1 VYRDALF
8 QNVRSGQWS
17 LVVLQEDVEAFS
29 SELGEGLVSRPSEFM
44 GWLEAAAREVA
55 ETGASAGKARPVHV
69 TLRSERNPV
78 AMRSLGSQSI
88 AKLVKVPGIVIAASK
103 VRAKATTITATCRQ
117 CRNTIKLNL
126 AGGLAG
132 VSLPRVCP
140 GQQGGDPNNP
150 KAKCPVD
157 PYVIVGDKSLFVD
170 QQTCKVQE
178 RPEAVPTGEM
188 PRSLLAVLDRTLVG
202 KVVPGMRVDLI
213 GVWSIFQRQ
222 GSRGSGATTRET
234 YLRVL
239 GMHIDNEGAGRSKE
253 TFTPEEEAQMIEMA
267 GEDGFYDRFSRSIA
281 PSIYGHSDIKKAIA
295 LLLVGGAR
303 KILPDGMRLR
313 GDINVLLLG
322 DPGTA
327 KSQLL
332 KFTEKVAPIAVY
344 TSGKGSSAAGL
355 TASVVRDPNSREFYL
370 EGGAMVLA
378 DGGVVCIDEF
388 DKMREEDRVAIHE
401 AMEQQTIS
409 IAKAGIT
416 TILNSRTSVL
426 AAANPVF
433 GRYDDMRSPTDNID
447 FQATILSRFDL
458 IFIVRDVRD
467 SARDKDIAR
476 HVLGLHM
483 RSGGAAPDARAEDAE
498 LLTVAEMK
506 KFVAFARSRPPPRL
520 SESAAESLRN
530 SYVNFRKDARN
541 AKYASAKEGSTP
553 IPITVRQLEAIIRV
567 TEARAKIQLAP
578 HAGDEHVTEAV
589 RLFHTAT
596 LEAAKAGIVGAL
608 EGFVTE
614 EAQNEIKAAEAIINR
629 KIAVRASVR
638 TEKFVEEV
646 KLSKVADHS
655 VRVAIQRMIQEGVLE
670 FRNERKTLY
679 RVK

>member
-1 VYRDALF
+1 MVT
-8 QNVRSGQWS
+8 
-17 LVVLQEDVEAFS
+17 QEDVEAFS
-29 SELGEGLVSRPSEFM
+29 SDLGEGLTTRPGEFM
-44 GWLEAAAREVA
+44 GWLEAAARDVA
-55 ETGASAGKARPVHV
+55 ETGASAGKVRPVHV
-69 TLRSERNPV
+69 TLQSERNPQP
-78 AMRSLGSQSI
+78 MRSIGSQNI
-88 AKLVKVPGIVIAASK
+88 ARLVKVPGIVIAASK

-126 AGGLAG
+126 SGGLAG
-132 VSLPRVCP
+132 ISLPRVCP

-150 KAKCPVD
+150 KARCPVD

-234 YLRVL
+234 YLRVV

-267 GEDGFYDRFSRSIA
+267 GEDGFYDRFARSIA

-355 TASVVRDPNSREFYL
+355 TASVVRDPSTREFYL

-467 SARDKDIAR
+467 SARDKDIAK

-483 RSGGAAPDARAEDAE
+483 RSGGAATDAARPEDAD

-506 KFVAFARSRPPPRL
+506 KFVAFVRSRPPPRL
-520 SESAAESLRN
+520 SESAADSLRN
-530 SYVNFRKDARN
+530 SYVNFRRDARN

-608 EGFVTE
+608 EGFVSE
-614 EAQNEIKAAEAIINR
+614 EAQNDIKAAEAIITR
-629 KIAVRASVR
+629 KIPVRASVR

-646 KLSKVADHS
+646 KLSKVADHA
-655 VRVAIQRMIQEGVLE
+655 VRLAIQRLILEGTLE
-670 FRNERKTLY
+670 FRNERKTIF